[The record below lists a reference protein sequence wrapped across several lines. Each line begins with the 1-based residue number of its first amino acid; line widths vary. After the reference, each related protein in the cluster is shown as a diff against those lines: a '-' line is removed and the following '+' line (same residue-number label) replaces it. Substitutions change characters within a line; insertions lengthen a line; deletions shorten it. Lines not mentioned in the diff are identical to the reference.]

1 MCRKR
6 LPVLEDHGCLRARLG
21 VGSWDRAPG
30 MLFGWM
36 LLGTAHAFALGRN
49 IHKPAAHELV
59 GVPLS
64 TPLHP
69 TQLYESLGELVIF
82 AVLYLQFLRPHREGS
97 VISLYLVLYGILRFL
112 VEFVRF
118 HDQQS
123 NPLTGPFSTE
133 QWISLV
139 LVAAGL
145 CYWLFARRRQ
155 AVTTVTSAAAT

>member
-1 MCRKR
+1 MPTR
-6 LPVLEDHGCLRARLG
+6 LPWAVTFTNPRA
-21 VGSWDRAPG
+21 
-30 MLFGWM
+30 
-36 LLGTAHAFALGRN
+36 N
-49 IHKPAAHELV
+49 QLV

-64 TPLHP
+64 EPLHP

-82 AVLYLQFLRPHREGS
+82 ALLYLGFLRPHRDGS
-97 VISLYLVLYGILRFL
+97 VVSLYLVLYGLLRFL

-133 QWISLV
+133 QWISLA

-145 CYWLFARRRQ
+145 CYWIFARNRQ
-155 AVTTVTSAAAT
+155 AVTSVSVAATRTATRGSQDPGPRAAGL